1 MMGVREM
8 SELNASQQRIA
19 DTHEGMIVVDAGPGT
34 GKTHTIVE
42 RYIRLISRP
51 DISPKDV
58 LLMTFTN
65 NAASEMEECIKC
77 KMTENH
83 MEKDS
88 KLVMTKTFDAFC
100 LSIVLDSPD
109 LVSEFFGLG
118 ERLTRA
124 ATMQQ
129 NESLKK
135 DYFLRFMDGFLDSRG
150 MDYGDAAIIASEDPI
165 SLMGLI
171 NNLMSRGIIPLKR
184 GWFGNKWEQALNGDT
199 SEVLNSLLENN
210 AVNNTKCI
218 NWDVLNKLDDNNCY
232 GKPQRGG
239 TEPVPQE
246 IIESCSNEDR
256 KQLFDFVHDVYYE
269 YIKKSIIDNRLT
281 FNLVAI
287 MALTVLYTK
296 QSVRERN
303 SFRYLMVDEFQDT
316 NANQLMISLMILS
329 EPNLCVVGDW
339 KQGIYGFR
347 YVSIEN
353 ITKFEEKA
361 VEYRRFL
368 NEDGN
373 KRVRFSIPEEIK
385 LPLDMNYRSS
395 QKIIDLAYQ
404 CICLEGSNGEKID

>member
-1 MMGVREM
+1 MTGVRGV
-8 SELNASQQRIA
+8 SDLNTPQQTIA

-42 RYIRLISRP
+42 RYISLISRP

-65 NAASEMEECIKC
+65 NAAAEMEERIKR
-77 KMTENH
+77 KMTEKH

-109 LVSEFFGLG
+109 LVSEFFGIE

-135 DYFLRFMDGFLDSRG
+135 DYFLRFMDGFLNVRG
-150 MDYGDAAIIASEDPI
+150 KDYGDSAIIASEDPL

-184 GWFGNKWEQALNGDT
+184 GWFGNRWKEALEGDT
-199 SEVLNSLLENN
+199 SGILASLKENNIVDGTKCANWEVL
-210 AVNNTKCI
+210 K
-218 NWDVLNKLDDNNCY
+218 KLDDNRCC
-232 GKPQRGG
+232 GKPVRIG
-239 TEPVPQE
+239 TEPVPEE
-246 IIESCSNEDR
+246 ILDACADEDR
-256 KQLFDFVHDVYYE
+256 AQLFDFVHEVYYE
-269 YIKKSIIDNRLT
+269 YIRRSIMDNRLT

-303 SFRYLMVDEFQDT
+303 SFHYLMVDEFQDT

-353 ITKFEEKA
+353 ITKFEEKT

-395 QKIIDLAYQ
+395 QNIIDLAYD
-404 CICLEGSNGEKID
+404 CICLKGSKDEDID

>member
-1 MMGVREM
+1 M
-8 SELNASQQRIA
+8 SELNSPQTKIA
-19 DTHEGMIVVDAGPGT
+19 DTHGGMVVVDAGPGT

-42 RYIRLISRP
+42 RYIRLISKP
-51 DISPKDV
+51 DVSPSDV

-65 NAASEMEECIKC
+65 NAAEEMDERIKRR
-77 KMTENH
+77 MTELK
-83 MEKDS
+83 MEKEA

-109 LVSEFFGLG
+109 MVSEFFGM
-118 ERLTRA
+118 EEKLTRA

-129 NESLKK
+129 NDSLKK
-135 DYFLRFMDGFLDSRG
+135 DYFLRFMDGFLNNRG
-150 MDYGDAAIIASEDPI
+150 SDYGDIAIIASEDPI

-171 NNLMSRGIIPLKR
+171 NNLMSRGIIPLRK
-184 GWFGNKWEQALNGDT
+184 GWFGNKWEEYLKGDT
-199 SEVLNSLLENN
+199 SAILEQLVANNEGGKSPNWTVL
-210 AVNNTKCI
+210 KKI
-218 NWDVLNKLDDNNCY
+218 DDNSSF
-232 GKPQRGG
+232 GKPVQNGD
-239 TEPVPQE
+239 EPVPTE
-246 IIESCSNEDR
+246 ILEMCASEDR
-256 KQLFDFVHDVYYE
+256 EDLFRFIHDVYYE
-269 YIKKSIIDNRLT
+269 YIRQSIIDNRLT

-296 QSVRERN
+296 QSVRDRN

-353 ITKFEEKA
+353 ITKFEAKA

-368 NEDGN
+368 NDDGN
-373 KRVRFSIPEEIK
+373 IRVKFHIPEETK
-385 LPLDMNYRSS
+385 LPLDLNYRSS
-395 QKIIDLAYQ
+395 QDIIDLAFQ
-404 CICLEGSNGEKID
+404 CICMKGSNDEKVD

>member
-1 MMGVREM
+1 M
-8 SELNASQQRIA
+8 SELNAPQTKIA
-19 DTHEGMIVVDAGPGT
+19 DTHGGMVVVDAGPGT

-42 RYIRLISRP
+42 RYIRLISKP
-51 DISPKDV
+51 DVSPSDV

-65 NAASEMEECIKC
+65 NAAEEMDERIKRR
-77 KMTENH
+77 MTELK
-83 MEKDS
+83 MDKEA

-109 LVSEFFGLG
+109 MVSEFFGM
-118 ERLTRA
+118 EEKLTRA

-129 NESLKK
+129 NDSLKK
-135 DYFLRFMDGFLDSRG
+135 DYFLRFMDGFLNNRG
-150 MDYGDAAIIASEDPI
+150 SDYGDIAIIASEDPI

-171 NNLMSRGIIPLKR
+171 NNLMSRGIIPLRK
-184 GWFGNKWEQALNGDT
+184 GWFGNKWEEYLKGDT
-199 SEVLNSLLENN
+199 SAILEQLVANNEGGKSPNWTVL
-210 AVNNTKCI
+210 KKI
-218 NWDVLNKLDDNNCY
+218 DDNSSF
-232 GKPQRGG
+232 GKPVQNGD
-239 TEPVPQE
+239 EPVPTE
-246 IIESCSNEDR
+246 ILEMCASEDR
-256 KQLFDFVHDVYYE
+256 EDLFRFIHDVYYE
-269 YIKKSIIDNRLT
+269 YIRQSIIDNRLT

-296 QSVRERN
+296 QSVRDRN

-353 ITKFEEKA
+353 ITKFEAKA

-368 NEDGN
+368 NDDGN
-373 KRVRFSIPEEIK
+373 IRVKFHIPEETK
-385 LPLDMNYRSS
+385 LPLDLNYRSS
-395 QKIIDLAYQ
+395 QDIIDLAFQ
-404 CICLEGSNGEKID
+404 CICMKGSNDEEVD

>member
-65 NAASEMEECIKC
+65 NAASEMEERIKR

-150 MDYGDAAIIASEDPI
+150 MDYGDAAIIASEDPL

-239 TEPVPQE
+239 TEPVPRE
-246 IIESCSNEDR
+246 ILESCSNEDR
-256 KQLFDFVHDVYYE
+256 KQLFDSVHDVYYE

-404 CICLEGSNGEKID
+404 CICLEGSNDEKID

>member
-1 MMGVREM
+1 M
-8 SELNASQQRIA
+8 
-19 DTHEGMIVVDAGPGT
+19 
-34 GKTHTIVE
+34 
-42 RYIRLISRP
+42 
-51 DISPKDV
+51 
-58 LLMTFTN
+58 
-65 NAASEMEECIKC
+65 
-77 KMTENH
+77 
-83 MEKDS
+83 
-88 KLVMTKTFDAFC
+88 
-100 LSIVLDSPD
+100 
-109 LVSEFFGLG
+109 
-118 ERLTRA
+118 
-124 ATMQQ
+124 
-129 NESLKK
+129 
-135 DYFLRFMDGFLDSRG
+135 
-150 MDYGDAAIIASEDPI
+150 
-165 SLMGLI
+165 
-171 NNLMSRGIIPLKR
+171 
-184 GWFGNKWEQALNGDT
+184 
-199 SEVLNSLLENN
+199 
-210 AVNNTKCI
+210 
-218 NWDVLNKLDDNNCY
+218 
-232 GKPQRGG
+232 
-239 TEPVPQE
+239 
-246 IIESCSNEDR
+246 
-256 KQLFDFVHDVYYE
+256 HDVYYE

-404 CICLEGSNGEKID
+404 CICLEGSNDEKID

>member
-1 MMGVREM
+1 M
-8 SELNASQQRIA
+8 SDLNAPQTIIA

-42 RYIRLISRP
+42 RYVRLISKP
-51 DISPKDV
+51 DVSPKDV

-65 NAASEMEECIKC
+65 NAAAEMEERIKRR
-77 KMTENH
+77 MTELR

-109 LVSEFFGLG
+109 MVSEFFGLS

-135 DYFLRFMDGFLDSRG
+135 DYFLRFMDSFLNMRG
-150 MDYGDAAIIASEDPI
+150 KDYGDISAIASEDPL

-184 GWFGNKWEQALNGDT
+184 GWFGNKWEEALNGDGQKILESLLDNNIVQGT
-199 SEVLNSLLENN
+199 KCENWEVL
-210 AVNNTKCI
+210 K
-218 NWDVLNKLDDNNCY
+218 KLDDNSCC
-232 GKPQRGG
+232 GKPVRNGL
-239 TEPVPQE
+239 EPVPE
-246 IIESCSNEDR
+246 EVLRSSAFEDR
-256 KQLFDFVHDVYYE
+256 GPLLDFVHDAYYE
-269 YIKKSIIDNRLT
+269 YIKQSITDNRLT

-385 LPLDMNYRSS
+385 LPLDLNYRSS
-395 QKIIDLAYQ
+395 QEIIDLAYE
-404 CICLEGSNGEKID
+404 CICLSGSNDEKID